1 MLTPS
6 PAEDK
11 DVVAVTKATADKY
24 KLKTISDLAPARG

>member
-11 DVVAVTKATADKY
+11 DVVAVTQATADKY
-24 KLKTISDLAPARG
+24 KLKTISRLEARRR